1 MGFTKL
7 SSNCCGEI
15 HVPLEL
21 TRCLGLSLKL
31 PKGSQAVVVYDVECR
46 VALDCMQGIQPSSQ
60 VDMGTRDILHSCG
73 DISVLLDLLQCSWLL
88 FGVPSS
94 KSRLL
99 MCLIGN
105 TELI

>member
-15 HVPLEL
+15 NVPLEL

-46 VALDCMQGIQPSSQ
+46 VALDCMQGFSLHLKSIW
-60 VDMGTRDILHSCG
+60 VHRDILRSCG

-88 FGVPSS
+88 SGVPSANQDF
-94 KSRLL
+94 L
-99 MCLIGN
+99 CV
-105 TELI
+105 